1 MSVPIN
7 LSLFFFLGKQEM
19 RCYCHAEMRVKS
31 VRKVHGYIAAAAL
44 VLSLAACQSATPA
57 SRIAENPVMFQSL
70 PAEQQTLVQQ
80 GRISEGMSQDA
91 VFLAWGAPN
100 NEPYVGQQNGKSL
113 VRWVYTYQQPVMS
126 TPPLGPVYWGPYGW
140 YDPAVYGPT
149 TVYVPR
155 TAATV
160 LFENNKVVSWESRK

>member
-1 MSVPIN
+1 MSE
-7 LSLFFFLGKQEM
+7 S
-19 RCYCHAEMRVKS
+19 
-31 VRKVHGYIAAAAL
+31 KVYGLTIAAAL
-44 VLSLAACQSATPA
+44 VLSLVSCQSATPA
-57 SRIAENPVMFQSL
+57 SRIAENPVLFRSL
-70 PAEQQTLVQQ
+70 PQEQQTLVQQ

-100 NEPYVGQQNGKSL
+100 NAPFVGQKDGKNIT
-113 VRWVYTYQQPVMS
+113 RWVYTYQEPVMT
-126 TPPLGPVYWGPYGW
+126 TPAWGGAYWGPHGW
-140 YDPAVYGPT
+140 YEPAFYAGPT